1 MKTINMLR
9 SGPGLV
15 LSLLLLVL
23 TTACGPASGGER
35 TVPVVIPPEAQ
46 AELARGPL
54 VFRGAVEVGSLG
66 GRVGGLSGLVV
77 LDEGAR
83 FVAVSDVG
91 RIVTG
96 RPAYDAER
104 RLVGIDD
111 LAVRPLADA
120 DGRPVEGRRRDAEA
134 LTRLPDG
141 RWVVGFERA
150 HRIET
155 YPPAPD
161 GPGRPAGTAM
171 VPPGA
176 DGLPANSGLE
186 TVTVL
191 SDGRLLALAEGPD
204 NGRPERDGWIG
215 GPDGWA
221 RFTYLAAPGY
231 RPTDA
236 TVLPGGDV
244 IVLERYFSLFG
255 GLAGRVVRVPAA
267 ALAEG
272 ARVSGTLLREL
283 TPPLPVSNYEGIAA
297 VRTADGETL
306 VFVLGDDN
314 FSNAI
319 TTYLIVFALRP

>member
-1 MKTINMLR
+1 MKTINMFR

-91 RIVTG
+91 RVVTG

-134 LTRLPDG
+134 PPRLPAG
-141 RWVVGFERA
+141 RCLPGNERA
-150 HRIET
+150 HRTET
-155 YPPAPD
+155 NPPAPD
-161 GPGRPAGTAM
+161 GPARPAGTA
-171 VPPGA
+171 
-176 DGLPANSGLE
+176 
-186 TVTVL
+186 
-191 SDGRLLALAEGPD
+191 
-204 NGRPERDGWIG
+204 
-215 GPDGWA
+215 
-221 RFTYLAAPGY
+221 
-231 RPTDA
+231 
-236 TVLPGGDV
+236 
-244 IVLERYFSLFG
+244 
-255 GLAGRVVRVPAA
+255 
-267 ALAEG
+267 
-272 ARVSGTLLREL
+272 
-283 TPPLPVSNYEGIAA
+283 
-297 VRTADGETL
+297 
-306 VFVLGDDN
+306 
-314 FSNAI
+314 
-319 TTYLIVFALRP
+319 